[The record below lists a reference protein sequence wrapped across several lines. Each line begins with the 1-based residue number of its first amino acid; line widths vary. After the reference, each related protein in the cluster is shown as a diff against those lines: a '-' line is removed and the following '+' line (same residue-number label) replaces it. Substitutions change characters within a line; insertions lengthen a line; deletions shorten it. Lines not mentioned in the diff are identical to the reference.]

1 LGKPRPGPRGADS
14 YTGCMTGS
22 TPPDPSS
29 ATPAPAGAPRP
40 ACATAVS
47 AFASVLTA
55 PNPGPMTL
63 DGTNSYVLRFPGWES
78 CVVVDPG
85 PADEG
90 HLRALAAEG
99 PVELVLVTHWH
110 RDHTDGIDRLV
121 ELTGAPVR
129 AALPEHCR
137 GADPLTD
144 GEVVRAAGLEIRV
157 VATPGHTADSL
168 CFFLPEDGPRGAV
181 LTGDTVLGRG
191 TTSLGYPDGTL
202 ADFFATLDRLE
213 EFGSA
218 PGLSAHGPLVPD
230 LSATARFYRGHRL
243 ERLDQVRT
251 ALTALGGPGSGEP
264 PVSAVADLVY
274 ADIEPSKRPAVEHGV
289 AAQLHFLLGP
299 EGKLPG
305 VDGEGAR

>member
-1 LGKPRPGPRGADS
+1 
-14 YTGCMTGS
+14 M
-22 TPPDPSS
+22 
-29 ATPAPAGAPRP
+29 
-40 ACATAVS
+40 AVS

-85 PADEG
+85 PDHEG

-110 RDHTDGIDRLV
+110 RDHTGGIDRLV

-129 AALPEHCR
+129 AALPEYCR
-137 GADPLTD
+137 GADPLFD
-144 GEVVRAAGLEIRV
+144 GEVVHAAGLEARV
-157 VATPGHTADSL
+157 VAAPGHTADSL

-213 EFGSA
+213 EFGAA

-230 LSATARFYRGHRL
+230 LSATVRSYRAHRL
-243 ERLDQVRT
+243 ERLDQVRA
-251 ALTALGGPGSGEP
+251 ALATLGGTGTGEP

-274 ADIEPSKRPAVEHGV
+274 AGIEASKRPAVEHGV
-289 AAQLHFLLGP
+289 AAQLHYLLGSG
-299 EGKLPG
+299 ELPG
-305 VDGEGAR
+305 PGGKPTG

>member
-1 LGKPRPGPRGADS
+1 
-14 YTGCMTGS
+14 MTGS
-22 TPPDPSS
+22 TAPEPSSNVPSS
-29 ATPAPAGAPRP
+29 ATPTPADAPRP
-40 ACATAVS
+40 AGATAVS
-47 AFASVLTA
+47 AFASVITA

-85 PADEG
+85 PNDEG

-99 PVELVLVTHWH
+99 PVELVLITHWH

-137 GADPLTD
+137 GADPLAD
-144 GEVVRAAGLEIRV
+144 GEVVQAAGLEIRV

-168 CFFLPEDGPRGAV
+168 CFFMPEDGPRGAV
-181 LTGDTVLGRG
+181 LTGDTILGRG

-230 LSATARFYRGHRL
+230 LSATARFYRAHRL
-243 ERLDQVRT
+243 ERLDQVRA
-251 ALTALGGPGSGEP
+251 ALAELGAANSGGSNSGGPGTGEP

-274 ADIEPSKRPAVEHGV
+274 ADIDASIRPAVEHGV
-289 AAQLHFLLGP
+289 AAQLHYLLGP
-299 EGKLPG
+299 EGKASG
-305 VDGEGAR
+305 

>member
-1 LGKPRPGPRGADS
+1 
-14 YTGCMTGS
+14 MTGS
-22 TPPDPSS
+22 TAPGPSS
-29 ATPAPAGAPRP
+29 
-40 ACATAVS
+40 ATAVS
-47 AFASVLTA
+47 AFASVITA

-85 PADEG
+85 PEHEE

-137 GADPLTD
+137 GADPLAD

-213 EFGSA
+213 EFGAA

-230 LSATARFYRGHRL
+230 LSATVRFYRAHRQ
-243 ERLDQVRT
+243 ERLDQVRA
-251 ALTALGGPGSGEP
+251 ALATLGVPGPGEPDAGEP

-274 ADIEPSKRPAVEHGV
+274 ADIDASIRPAVEHGV
-289 AAQLHFLLGP
+289 AAQLHYLRGS
-299 EGKLPG
+299 EGNASG
-305 VDGEGAR
+305 